1 MFEVV
6 IIVQYHISEIHRSLL
21 GMYKMVYSGPKKKKD
36 DGRKRK
42 QVTIITYFCTPLAYP
57 QSQNN
62 TSKSEGLKNAKKR
75 PLCRALTPNL
85 NPAFF
90 LFNLFGAPNPKVIA
104 FFLIQRP
111 QV

>member
-21 GMYKMVYSGPKKKKD
+21 SMYKMVYSGPKKKKKD

-62 TSKSEGLKNAKKR
+62 TSKSGGLKNAKKG
-75 PLCRALTPNL
+75 P
-85 NPAFF
+85 PA
-90 LFNLFGAPNPKVIA
+90 GP
-104 FFLIQRP
+104 
-111 QV
+111 